1 MKLRTCWAIAFMVI
15 VSLGWQSADA
25 CNYASKIRRYNKAL
39 AAYLAN
45 PTVTN
50 AIRLCNIVRGIEIK
64 FKNSP
69 QKPTPVLPP
78 EIDCDEINN
87 GGGRGGGP
95 GAVVVGI
102 GQGAGSFAWVRN
114 HGPDPCDFTWT
125 ITPEANNPP
134 GFSFSA
140 TTGMITVP
148 GMSSAPVFFDIMV
161 DPAVSNGTMAFFRV
175 TWMDGCTGLPLFDE
189 FADFKVTADTEIS
202 VVPTQ
207 PFFGLEP
214 GLPLGLSYRVTN
226 HTGGMVSRPY
236 TYFHIGDP
244 ASRAELNSGGEYV
257 IKNIFQMDKSISGG
271 TAEIPA
277 FGEIIID
284 KDPLLAGE
292 FCDPEM
298 VNCCGLDFGGATCC
312 AFVFNEPLGFVA
324 QSEIFYDLIGKPVGG
339 GFIGLSFLGNTVQ
352 IPTDPLVPI
361 PIQLEQLTLQ
371 AVNQANN
378 INGFNL
384 SVMLAPDGIMPMHEI
399 HTPIELFSTDPGLN
413 WMPVLPP
420 FQHLLEPWTFGEVD
434 ILGIML
440 PINGWEPMPLPM
452 TQ

>member
-1 MKLRTCWAIAFMVI
+1 MKSRTCWAIVFLAMA
-15 VSLGWQSADA
+15 SLGWESASA
-25 CNYASKIRRYNKAL
+25 CNYASKMRRFNKAL
-39 AAYLAN
+39 AAYIAN
-45 PTVTN
+45 PTVNN
-50 AIRLCNIVRGIEIK
+50 AIRLCNIRRGIEIK

-69 QKPTPVLPP
+69 WKPTPALPP
-78 EIDCDEINN
+78 EIDCDAINN

-125 ITPEANNPP
+125 ITPDPGNPP
-134 GFSFSA
+134 GFSLSA
-140 TTGMITVP
+140 TSGMITVP
-148 GMSSAPVFFDIMV
+148 PMSSAPVFFDIMV
-161 DPAVSNGTMAFFRV
+161 DSGVVDGTMAFFRV
-175 TWMDGCTGLPLFDE
+175 TWMDGCSGLPLFDE
-189 FADFKVTADTEIS
+189 FADFKVTADSEIS

-207 PFFGLEP
+207 PFFDLMP
-214 GLPLGLSYRVTN
+214 GIPLTLSYKVTN
-226 HTGGMVSRPY
+226 HTGSMVSRPF

-244 ASRAELNSGGEYV
+244 ASRAELNSGGEYT
-257 IKNIFQMDKSISGG
+257 IKNIFQQDKSITGG
-271 TAEIPA
+271 TAVIDP
-277 FGEIIID
+277 FGEIFID

-298 VNCCGLDFGGATCC
+298 INCCGLDFGGATCC
-312 AFVFNEPLGFVA
+312 AFVFNDGLGQIA
-324 QSEIFYDLIGKPVGG
+324 QSETFFDLIGKPNGG
-339 GFIGLSFLGNTVQ
+339 GFIGMTFLGNTVQ
-352 IPTDPLVPI
+352 IPTDPIVPV

-378 INGFNL
+378 INGFNM
-384 SVMLAPDGIMPMHEI
+384 SVMLAPDGLMPMHEI

-413 WMPVLPP
+413 WVQVIPP
-420 FQHLLEPWTFGEVD
+420 YLHYVESWTTGEMN
-434 ILGIML
+434 ILGIIP